1 MATITARRRIRL
13 AGLGRVDGRMLL
25 GLVLVVAS
33 VGGGLLF
40 WGSTRETVP
49 VLVASRELPA
59 GHVIQNDDLTVARVR
74 LEGGLSSLAIPD
86 ARLGEAVGRA
96 TAGPVHAGEMLV
108 WPDLAS
114 GPVIGAD
121 EVAMTVPVEA
131 DAVYAG
137 LRPGDAVAVLATRDK
152 GKSTSQT
159 VTLLDRAVVYAVSLE
174 PGPIALGSR
183 GQTEE
188 ERGLTNVTLLVPR
201 SEAEAVAE
209 ATVNGTI
216 TLALLPPS
224 DASTSQAAVP

>member
-49 VLVASRELPA
+49 VLVASRDLPA
-59 GHVIQNDDLTVARVR
+59 GHVIQSDDLRVARVR
-74 LEGGLSSLAIPD
+74 LEADLGSLAIPD
-86 ARLGEAVGRA
+86 ARLDEAVGRA
-96 TAGPVHAGEMLV
+96 TAGPVHGGEMLV

-114 GPVIGAD
+114 GPAIGPD

-152 GKSTSQT
+152 GKASSQT

-183 GQTEE
+183 GQAEE

-201 SEAEAVAE
+201 SEAERVAD
-209 ATVNGTI
+209 ATVNGDI
-216 TLALLPPS
+216 TLALLPPA
-224 DASTSQAAVP
+224 DASSRAAVP